1 MYNPPIGL
9 TLGDLE
15 FQTLRGLRDATERTI
30 LQAVQQVEVT
40 VDRDELIAALKYDR
54 DQYAK
59 GYRDGSMS
67 NLVTAKWI
75 EHHFTIECSKC
86 HTEFSDEVMSC
97 EQYGW
102 FWERCPKCGANMT
115 GVIEGEP

>member
-1 MYNPPIGL
+1 MYEPPIGL

-15 FQTLRGLRDATERTI
+15 FQTLRGLRDKTEQTVLYAI
-30 LQAVQQVEVT
+30 QDVGIQVNK
-40 VDRDELIAALKYDR
+40 DELEKALRYDR

-115 GVIEGEP
+115 EVIE